1 VGKGTNLNSDTWVV
15 KLIASIG
22 FWSKLPKF
30 RYL

>member
-22 FWSKLPKF
+22 FWSKL
-30 RYL
+30 LQS